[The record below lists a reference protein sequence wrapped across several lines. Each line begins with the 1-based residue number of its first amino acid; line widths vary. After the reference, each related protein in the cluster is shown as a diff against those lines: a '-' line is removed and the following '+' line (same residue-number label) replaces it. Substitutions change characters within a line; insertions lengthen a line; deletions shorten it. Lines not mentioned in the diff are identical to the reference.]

1 MNYQKLSEYLS
12 IPRMDR
18 YFLASNCQKKKAISL
33 YKANLKIAQ
42 SLYPLISVFE
52 FILRNKINSELSIYF
67 QDPNWILNQRN
78 QFMSDSSLIQIKKNG
93 RFFTNDFLKSSIE
106 KSEKRLKRLNL
117 TITSSRIIADQ
128 SFGFW
133 TEFFEVHHYKLLK
146 GRPIKIFDNLPTGM
160 GRKEVSDRLN
170 KIRMIRNRI
179 SHNEPICFKGTL
191 LDFTEIEGA
200 YLILLELI
208 SWINPDLNNWMK
220 DLNQVTLAITQAKS
234 L

>member
-1 MNYQKLSEYLS
+1 
-12 IPRMDR
+12 
-18 YFLASNCQKKKAISL
+18 
-33 YKANLKIAQ
+33 
-42 SLYPLISVFE
+42 
-52 FILRNKINSELSIYF
+52 
-67 QDPNWILNQRN
+67 
-78 QFMSDSSLIQIKKNG
+78 MSDSSLIQIKKNG

-133 TEFFEVHHYKLLK
+133 TEFFEVHYYKFLK
-146 GRPIKIFDNLPTGM
+146 GRPVKIFDNLPAGM

-179 SHNEPICFKGTL
+179 SHNEPICFKGTF
-191 LDFTEIEGA
+191 LDFAEIEGA

-220 DLNQVTLAITQAKS
+220 DLNQVNVAITQAKS